1 MLAESMRKRIGWLV
15 FQVLSVATGAFGQS
29 DPRAK
34 LEATFARTVRPF
46 LATHCVTCHG
56 SKQPA
61 AQMDLSGFTSMA
73 ALTRI
78 SHRHAESAGTG
89 GTGRGIFAGR
99 GSSQEKRASNCPA
112 GRPCQGAEM
121 PWRGRNCEKG
131 PFANEAPPFVTRP
144 TISISVLRAAA
155 CFVSNAVVRRPAK
168 TDSVAESSRPIA
180 PTLAAPKSAPA
191 PRS

>member
-73 ALTRI
+73 ALIQDGRRWSQI
-78 SHRHAESAGTG
+78 LERLEAG
-89 GTGRGIFAGR
+89 
-99 GSSQEKRASNCPA
+99 
-112 GRPCQGAEM
+112 EM
-121 PWRGRNCEKG
+121 PPKGARAVFGGAARCRRMVSRG
-131 PFANEAPPFVTRP
+131 A
-144 TISISVLRAAA
+144 
-155 CFVSNAVVRRPAK
+155 
-168 TDSVAESSRPIA
+168 
-180 PTLAAPKSAPA
+180 
-191 PRS
+191 